1 MVMDSTVA
9 TTVAIQLAATLQEL
23 QEEQASQGHLAPEEQ
38 EEEEAVADHLFQE
51 RQAEVVEDHL
61 LGQAA
66 EVQAD
71 LADQEVHP
79 SEQAAEVQADHLL
92 GQAAEVQV
100 DLAALEVPEE
110 VVTGLYRIEWVRSTT
125 GTSIVKCRRISCH
138 GMDVGKRSSASGI

>member
-38 EEEEAVADHLFQE
+38 EEEEEAVADHLFQE

-61 LGQAA
+61 SGQAA
-66 EVQAD
+66 EVQED

-79 SEQAAEVQADHLL
+79 TEQAAEVQADHLL

-110 VVTGLYRIEWVRSTT
+110 VVTGLYRIVWVR
-125 GTSIVKCRRISCH
+125 
-138 GMDVGKRSSASGI
+138 